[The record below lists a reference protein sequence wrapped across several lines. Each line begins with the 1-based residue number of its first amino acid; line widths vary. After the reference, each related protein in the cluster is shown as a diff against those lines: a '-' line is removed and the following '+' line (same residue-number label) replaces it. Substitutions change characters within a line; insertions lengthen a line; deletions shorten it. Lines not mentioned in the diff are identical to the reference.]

1 MFLAIPILAIVK
13 IIFDKI
19 DSLEP
24 WGYLM
29 GDNLPKKFIWRH
41 NKKRQKNLEQVEN
54 DNIEDSSPTSTSI
67 HIATESD
74 KMQ

>member
-1 MFLAIPILAIVK
+1 VNAELGMFLAIPILAIVK

-19 DSLEP
+19 DPLEP

-41 NKKRQKNLEQVEN
+41 HKKENRSLKNLNKKTLNKIIIQPIV
-54 DNIEDSSPTSTSI
+54 
-67 HIATESD
+67 
-74 KMQ
+74 